1 MSRNPAVYLVA
12 KLIGQANVIPVP
24 TLFLEML
31 TGDWAAAAFLTQAAY
46 WSDKKQ
52 DGWFYKTHADWKKE
66 LYLSPDQVRRVT
78 RVLEPFGLQSKLKG
92 IPATLHYRVDL
103 GCLHDCLTDTAS
115 NGETQC
121 PDVGKPNAQMLGN
134 PTTCTTGNPRT
145 NTETTSETTSE
156 KNIKDIH
163 TQISEPVLVSDSASA
178 PSDVWE
184 IPDSNFWEEM
194 PDLSELET
202 LASLEHQAETV
213 FIPSQ
218 ESSIKKIEL
227 EEKSQPDLK
236 KVSGGA
242 AEPVDKI
249 VDKSSARFNPRDV
262 DLHESIPREAWLEWC
277 QHRTEKRSPLTPI
290 ATKKQLAQ
298 LLEFAITGQTPQES
312 IDHAIS
318 HSWQGFYL
326 IRKARAGYVGK
337 PQTTQEANERM
348 VDSAASLYA
357 ACLKQDQERAAQRGL
372 NA

>member
-1 MSRNPAVYLVA
+1 MSEFQNRRRQNFTIIAN
-12 KLIGQANVIPVP
+12 QALLDP
-24 TLFLEML
+24 TLSLRAKGLLCLML
-31 TGDWAAAAFLTQAAY
+31 SRPDNWTYRMDWICKQSKEGREATQAAI
-46 WSDKKQ
+46 
-52 DGWFYKTHADWKKE
+52 KE
-66 LYLSPDQVRRVT
+66 LIGRDYVVRQAKRDLNT
-78 RVLEPFGLQSKLKG
+78 GKLEGWVYIVSDTPPMEEPSSGLTVERESRLTVSQADSSNKENINTDSKKTD
-92 IPATLHYRVDL
+92 INHTPA
-103 GCLHDCLTDTAS
+103 
-115 NGETQC
+115 
-121 PDVGKPNAQMLGN
+121 
-134 PTTCTTGNPRT
+134 
-145 NTETTSETTSE
+145 
-156 KNIKDIH
+156 
-163 TQISEPVLVSDSASA
+163 QISEPVLVSDSASA
-178 PSDVWE
+178 PSDVCE

-194 PDLSELET
+194 PDLSELES

-213 FIPSQ
+213 FVPSQ

-227 EEKSQPDLK
+227 EQKAQPDLK

-242 AEPVDKI
+242 AELVDKI
-249 VDKSSARFNPRDV
+249 VDKSPTRFNPRDV